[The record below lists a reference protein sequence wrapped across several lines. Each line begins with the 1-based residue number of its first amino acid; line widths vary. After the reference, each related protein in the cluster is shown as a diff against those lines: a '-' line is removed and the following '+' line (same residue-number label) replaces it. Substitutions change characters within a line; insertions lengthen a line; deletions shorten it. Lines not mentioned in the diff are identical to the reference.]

1 MSMPKVSVVIA
12 TYRREEELAKAL
24 YSLSEQTDC
33 DYEVVLVDDNGD
45 ERWNNRVRK
54 VLEAFTAAFPDI
66 SVTYIANQM
75 NLGSA
80 QTRNVGIRHSKGEY
94 VTFLDDDDV
103 YLPKKIEKQC
113 SFMKTNGLD
122 YSITDLELINSN
134 GKRVDRRIRY
144 YLNDMGSESLLECHL
159 KYHLTGTDTMMFRR
173 SYLLKI
179 GCFAPIDVGDEFYLM
194 ERAIEGKG
202 KFGYLPECDVR
213 ALIHIGEESLSSGRA
228 KIDGENALYKHKKSF
243 FEEMSKN
250 SVKFIKTR
258 HFAVLAYAYLRG
270 AKYVNAFWNAVRAFI
285 ISPKYSFAIL
295 ADRGHKNREENS

>member
-1 MSMPKVSVVIA
+1 MSVPKVSVVIA

-24 YSLSEQTDC
+24 YSLSEQTDS

-45 ERWNNRVRK
+45 EGWNNRVRK
-54 VLEAFTAAFPDI
+54 VLDAFVAVFPNV

-80 QTRNVGIRHSKGEY
+80 QTRNVGIKHSKGEY

-103 YLPKKIEKQC
+103 YLPSKIDKQR
-113 SFMKTNGLD
+113 SFMEKNCLD

-134 GKRVDRRIRY
+134 GKRVDRKIHD
-144 YLNDMGSESLLECHL
+144 YLKDATRDSLLEYHL
-159 KYHLTGTDTMMFRR
+159 KYHLTGTDTMMFRK
-173 SYLLKI
+173 SYLLGI

-213 ALIHIGEESLSSGRA
+213 ALIHVGEEGLSSGRA
-228 KIDGENALYKHKKSF
+228 KIDGENALYNHKKSF
-243 FEEMSKN
+243 FKEMSRN
-250 SVKFIKTR
+250 TVKYIKTR

-270 AKYVNAFWNAVRAFI
+270 AKYINALWNAMRAFL
-285 ISPKYSFAIL
+285 ISPKYSFSIL
-295 ADRGHKNREENS
+295 ADRGRKNREENS